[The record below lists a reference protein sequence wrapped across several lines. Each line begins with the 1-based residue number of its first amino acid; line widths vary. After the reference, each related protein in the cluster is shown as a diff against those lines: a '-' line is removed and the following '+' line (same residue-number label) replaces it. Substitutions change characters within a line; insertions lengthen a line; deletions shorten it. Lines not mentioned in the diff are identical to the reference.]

1 MSRGLGKMQRFWVQI
16 AACDDS
22 IAKPWSFAEIC
33 RNAIEI
39 EEAAMRPALKRSLRR
54 ALADVVKFNLVI
66 CLGTRRG
73 VFVRMGYRPARYM
86 LNPSV
91 LPRGD
96 PRIATIN
103 AHLAKCGLKV
113 SVHKRT
119 KKRTTQ

>member
-73 VFVRMGYRPARYM
+73 VFVRMGYRPARRQCCRAVIRA
-86 LNPSV
+86 S
-91 LPRGD
+91 RQST
-96 PRIATIN
+96 RIWRSA
-103 AHLAKCGLKV
+103 A
-113 SVHKRT
+113 
-119 KKRTTQ
+119 